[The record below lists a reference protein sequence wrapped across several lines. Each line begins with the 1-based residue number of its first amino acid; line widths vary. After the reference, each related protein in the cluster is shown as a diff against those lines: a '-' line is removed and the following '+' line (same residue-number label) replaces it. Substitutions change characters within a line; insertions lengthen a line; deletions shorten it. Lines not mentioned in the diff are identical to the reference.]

1 MEDTRVVTA
10 ARGTRRET
18 SSAATKLPGDRG
30 QPRRRVRQSE
40 RIADLR
46 GRLVAVPL
54 SVLAL
59 LITLAGHAV
68 AEPGDAQWDPT
79 LPKIVSSGAPGD
91 PVAVA
96 NASLQA
102 TQLATQTTMELG
114 RKFLSSLGLGGPGA
128 GAPTGAVPGSLN
140 RVNGRQAIE
149 YVIRRGASQ
158 AGVPYS
164 WGGGKPNGPSL
175 GVDSGANT
183 VGYDCSG
190 FTQFAFAG
198 VGVLIPKFSGDQYNT
213 GRKIPP
219 TQAKRGDLIFYG
231 PGGTQHVAIYLGNG
245 QVLESASSYGQVGV
259 HPLRTAGMSPYLT
272 RIIES

>member
-1 MEDTRVVTA
+1 MRRLSGTCHRGLRAFSGLAIARLASGFVLTA
-10 ARGTRRET
+10 LLPLTVLVA
-18 SSAATKLPGDRG
+18 SASAAP
-30 QPRRRVRQSE
+30 
-40 RIADLR
+40 
-46 GRLVAVPL
+46 
-54 SVLAL
+54 
-59 LITLAGHAV
+59 
-68 AEPGDAQWDPT
+68 DAWDPT
-79 LPKIVSSGAPGD
+79 LPRVVSSGAPGD
-91 PVAVA
+91 PVAIA

-114 RKFLSSLGLGGPGA
+114 RQFLGSLGIGGSGTSTPTRSVLGSEG
-128 GAPTGAVPGSLN
+128 

-158 AGVPYS
+158 VGVPYS

-175 GVDSGANT
+175 GVDSGADT

-213 GRKIPP
+213 GRRVPP
-219 TQAKRGDLIFYG
+219 SDAKRGDLIFYG

-245 QVLESASSYGQVGV
+245 QVLEAASSYGQVGI
-259 HPLRTAGMSPYLT
+259 HPMRTAGMTPFLA

>member
-1 MEDTRVVTA
+1 MEETRVATA
-10 ARGTRRET
+10 ARRAKRET
-18 SSAATKLPGDRG
+18 SSAATKVPGNRG
-30 QPRRRVRQSE
+30 LTHRRAWQSE
-40 RIADLR
+40 RTTDLR
-46 GRLVAVPL
+46 GRLTAVLL

-59 LITLAGHAV
+59 LITLAGPTA
-68 AEPGDAQWDPT
+68 AEPADAQWDPT

-183 VGYDCSG
+183 G
-190 FTQFAFAG
+190 
-198 VGVLIPKFSGDQYNT
+198 
-213 GRKIPP
+213 
-219 TQAKRGDLIFYG
+219 
-231 PGGTQHVAIYLGNG
+231 
-245 QVLESASSYGQVGV
+245 
-259 HPLRTAGMSPYLT
+259 
-272 RIIES
+272 